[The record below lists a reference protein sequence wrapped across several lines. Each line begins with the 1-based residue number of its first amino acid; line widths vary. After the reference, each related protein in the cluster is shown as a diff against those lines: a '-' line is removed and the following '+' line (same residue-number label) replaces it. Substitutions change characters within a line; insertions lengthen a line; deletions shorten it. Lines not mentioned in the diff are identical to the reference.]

1 MPARRCFGPTGVRL
15 RRVSEFKTNQR
26 LKFRVSD
33 RDGSHER
40 SVTGTVEGWTVGT
53 RPGVGATDVARVRG
67 IENHLETSP
76 PRGPVR
82 LRP

>member
-1 MPARRCFGPTGVRL
+1 M
-15 RRVSEFKTNQR
+15 SEFKTNQR

-40 SVTGTVEGWTVGT
+40 SATGTVEGWTVGT

-67 IENHLETSP
+67 DDGQLYFVTHDEVPTLSGSRARRAVTSCLP
-76 PRGPVR
+76 
-82 LRP
+82 